1 MLVSLRIYC
10 HYDSRP
16 SDDWTVNFEF
26 DGITSI
32 ESVQL
37 DNITDAMVPAMAA
50 AMLNN
55 AIIDRFVWSTW
66 IADSEIYDPESVRT
80 IPVGVPGD
88 RAFSLT
94 SPVDDDLAYLSRK
107 TASYGKPGRTFWK
120 GWLLVANVT
129 ADGGAWRLFDID
141 VEQFEDYVTAIYLAA
156 ATEGQLVMAGVSL
169 TSITYPATPEGVKQI
184 PVRNYQSTPA
194 IRPVTLMTGLY
205 PTERQAKQ

>member
-1 MLVSLRIYC
+1 MLVSLRIYF

-16 SDDWTVNFEF
+16 SDDWTANFEF

-32 ESVQL
+32 ESPQI
-37 DNITDAMVPAMAA
+37 DNITDTMVPALQA

-66 IADSEIYDPESVRT
+66 NADSEIYDPETVRT
-80 IPVGVPGD
+80 IPVGLAGS
-88 RAFSLT
+88 RAFTLT

-107 TASYGKPGRTFWK
+107 TASYGKPGRTYWK

-141 VEQFEDYVTAIYLAA
+141 VEQFEDYVTAIFVAA
-156 ATEGQLVMAGVSL
+156 AAEGQLVMAGVSL
-169 TSITYPATPEGVKQI
+169 VSITYPATPEGVKQI

-194 IRPVTLMTGLY
+194 VRPVIGMNGIK
-205 PTERQAKQ
+205 PTERQARQ